1 MKICYINFV
10 LYILILSILS
20 FILYNGFMNK
30 KNYEKFNQF
39 NVNQETGELTFLTTT
54 EADEQTYDI
63 EYNNNNYHI
72 QLRIKYSKNNN
83 VITIKSI
90 EIINKSNNNNI
101 IDKLL
106 NTKFKHETGQIDDG
120 TNNEEHLLLNYTEKN
135 SSNVLFDNLDTHQ
148 THADKFKITSGEERI
163 SLILEINPDTIYDI
177 NKLNIEINYSENFTQ
192 YEKFVDTTVTTGTPI
207 DDAYNQVSGNGF
219 CEETTKT
226 NKIKE
231 TTETDLSHCKIRCFD
246 NEHCDKLSF
255 NETTNECR
263 QYEGLCN
270 NLDNNVN
277 VSSFAKKPLHLN
289 EDYIEPFSVN
299 SFYFKVS
306 NNECNNNPI
315 VDIHGSS
322 AIYNDKTYNQ
332 CTENCDAKSNCRY
345 FSFKLQNR
353 AQNKGECKLYDSS
366 CSVQPLDNDGD
377 VDLYKKC
384 DDATSCAQIQQNMW
398 NNINNNNC
406 DKTHSYTPE
415 QKQIAMSNSQ
425 NTEACYMNL
434 NNTDNTPTDT
444 GIYGNISKSIRNYT
458 YIGKGYC
465 QPGYL
470 DRIAPGQAST
480 YHSDGIDGN
489 KSLEECTQLCNQKSD
504 CKYMSYV
511 DNSDN
516 TRNNICSLY
525 DSNAGDCEN
534 NNRVSED
541 SHLTYKKNSAIEN
554 YTHVGNGHC
563 DETGNTEIDLING
576 QCLRDVSS
584 NTLEKCAEK
593 CNNNNECDNISF
605 LSTPNEHYCC
615 LYDTNNSGLCTSPT
629 DRGYIPMVGRT
640 DMWGEFQT
648 YKKKQN
654 CSDYTKAFE
663 TVKDNNAGDTT
674 YTNTTCGEKL
684 NWYNNNTD
692 MTDEQKKIQIM
703 YKDTNSPG
711 CIPIGCKSFNERN

>member
-30 KNYEKFNQF
+30 KNYEKFNQNINQNI

-120 TNNEEHLLLNYTEKN
+120 TNNEEYLLLNYTEKN

-207 DDAYNQVSGNGF
+207 DEVYNQVSGNGF

-231 TTETDLSHCKIRCFD
+231 TIETDLSHCKIRCFD

-255 NETTNECR
+255 NQTTNECR
-263 QYEGLCN
+263 QYEGLCD

-289 EDYIEPFSVN
+289 EHYIEPFSTN
-299 SFYFKVS
+299 IAASSQSLTTERHSEGSSPFYFKVS
-306 NNECNNNPI
+306 NNECANNPI
-315 VDIHGSS
+315 VDIDGSKE
-322 AIYNDKTYNQ
+322 IYNDIIYNDCKTK
-332 CTENCDAKSNCRY
+332 CDTLPDSHCRY

-366 CSVQPLDNDGD
+366 CSVSSLSNDGN

-384 DDATSCAQIQQNMW
+384 EPANCSTTMDTMW
-398 NNINNNNC
+398 DNITNINC
-406 DKTHSYTPE
+406 DKTPSYNTSE
-415 QKQIAMSNSQ
+415 KLIAMSNSQ
-425 NTEACYMNL
+425 NTPACYMNL
-434 NNTDNTPTDT
+434 DIRNNTPTDT
-444 GIYGNISKSIRNYT
+444 GIYGNISKSGSYAPRSNNNAGHCNEVASGIRIIKPTGCDKVRQNDVNE
-458 YIGKGYC
+458 YC
-465 QPGYL
+465 YENDDTDDVDKCKTKCSATP
-470 DRIAPGQAST
+470 
-480 YHSDGIDGN
+480 N
-489 KSLEECTQLCNQKSD
+489 CNAISFV
-504 CKYMSYV
+504 S
-511 DNSDN
+511 NSD
-516 TRNNICSLY
+516 I
-525 DSNAGDCEN
+525 
-534 NNRVSED
+534 
-541 SHLTYKKNSAIEN
+541 H
-554 YTHVGNGHC
+554 H
-563 DETGNTEIDLING
+563 
-576 QCLRDVSS
+576 
-584 NTLEKCAEK
+584 
-593 CNNNNECDNISF
+593 
-605 LSTPNEHYCC
+605 CC
-615 LYDTNNSGLCTSPT
+615 LYEDPTNLCSTTGFKPSENA
-629 DRGYIPMVGRT
+629 
-640 DMWGEFQT
+640 WG
-648 YKKKQN
+648 
-654 CSDYTKAFE
+654 DYWSNLE
-663 TVKDNNAGDTT
+663 TH
-674 YTNTTCGEKL
+674 
-684 NWYNNNTD
+684 
-692 MTDEQKKIQIM
+692 I
-703 YKDTNSPG
+703 
-711 CIPIGCKSFNERN
+711 KS

>member
-1 MKICYINFV
+1 
-10 LYILILSILS
+10 
-20 FILYNGFMNK
+20 MNK

-120 TNNEEHLLLNYTEKN
+120 TNNEEHLLLNHTQKT

-207 DDAYNQVSGNGF
+207 DEVYNQVSGNGF

-226 NKIKE
+226 NKIDE
-231 TTETDLSHCKIRCFD
+231 TIETDLSHCKIRCFD
-246 NEHCDKLSF
+246 NKHCDKLSF

-263 QYEGLCN
+263 QYEGLCD

-289 EDYIEPFSVN
+289 EHYIEPFSDN

-332 CTENCDAKSNCRY
+332 CTENCDTLPDSQCHY

-353 AQNKGECKLYDSS
+353 NENKGECKLYDDS
-366 CSVQPLDNDGD
+366 CSVQPLDNNGD

-398 NNINNNNC
+398 NRINNNNC

-415 QKQIAMSNSQ
+415 QKQIAMSNSL

-458 YIGKGYC
+458 HIGKGYC
-465 QPGYL
+465 QLGYV
-470 DRIAPGQAST
+470 DRVNGGAST

-489 KSLEECTQLCNQKSD
+489 KSLQECTQLCNQKSY

-525 DSNAGDCEN
+525 GSNAGDCEN
-534 NNRVSED
+534 RNLSTPHAQK
-541 SHLTYKKNSAIEN
+541 HLTYKKN
-554 YTHVGNGHC
+554 
-563 DETGNTEIDLING
+563 
-576 QCLRDVSS
+576 
-584 NTLEKCAEK
+584 
-593 CNNNNECDNISF
+593 
-605 LSTPNEHYCC
+605 
-615 LYDTNNSGLCTSPT
+615 
-629 DRGYIPMVGRT
+629 
-640 DMWGEFQT
+640 
-648 YKKKQN
+648 
-654 CSDYTKAFE
+654 CSDFNEAFE
-663 TVKDNNAGDTT
+663 TVRYNNAGDTT
-674 YTNTTCGEKL
+674 NPTNTCEVKL
-684 NWYNNNTD
+684 NWYNDHHSTD
-692 MTDEQKKIQIM
+692 MTDEQRKKAVM
-703 YKDTNSPG
+703 YKDRHTPG
-711 CIPIGCKSFNERN
+711 CLPIGCEFLNQRN